1 MNITLN
7 PAIQDMFGGL
17 IATHSFYQDADGI
30 RRRIAA
36 DIEPGAS
43 ICIEASWCDLQD
55 DERGALIC
63 AVAYTA
69 EGQFLDACR
78 YYDDGS
84 ALRIGEGEAL
94 DIFSSLFDASWHAD
108 PRPEVRNER

>member
-7 PAIQDMFGGL
+7 PAIQAIFGGL
-17 IATHSFYQDADGI
+17 IATHSFYKDAGGI
-30 RRRIAA
+30 RRRISA
-36 DIEPGAS
+36 DIEPRAS

-63 AVAYTA
+63 AVAYSA
-69 EGQFLDACR
+69 EGHFLEARR

-84 ALRIGEGEAL
+84 ALRIGEDEAL
-94 DIFSSLFDASWHAD
+94 EIFSSLFDASWHAD
-108 PRPEVRNER
+108 PTEARNER